1 MRRNRPSRKQFGGDL
16 PQPVRRYFNDVA
28 RMQPPNDLLVAAVA
42 EIKIPPRTDRFSPLA
57 MAGFAA
63 VAVAG
68 ERTLVLL
75 VPGLRQVATP
85 ITPPPPSPPA
95 PSPTMRL
102 FDSED
107 IRSLVPTRTGISTEL
122 TTHSPLGD
130 ARAAP
135 VWTRTLGLCGG
146 TGRSECFG
154 TTALESIRSS
164 SAHGSV
170 CGPMQLP
177 QAPHSPRNAHWS
189 QQPVIK
195 PIELPAG
202 GLGDGGRC
210 AIVDWGTL
218 ADRGWCQFAV
228 SNATFEMYIRTNT
241 NGTDLHPD
249 AAADLA
255 ALAVALK
262 ERAEGL
268 ATGP

>member
-1 MRRNRPSRKQFGGDL
+1 MSRKQFGGDL

-42 EIKIPPRTDRFSPLA
+42 EIQNPHQPDRFSPLA

-68 ERTLVLL
+68 ILALVLL

-107 IRSLVPTRTGISTEL
+107 IRSLVPQD
-122 TTHSPLGD
+122 GD
-130 ARAAP
+130 FDGADYTFSVGRCPGGASLDAD
-135 VWTRTLGLCGG
+135 LGLE
-146 TGRSECFG
+146 GR
-154 TTALESIRSS
+154 
-164 SAHGSV
+164 GSV
-170 CGPMQLP
+170 GMLRDDSSGEYPFIFGAWVSLWADAAAASAALAAECP
-177 QAPHSPRNAHWS
+177 WS
-189 QQPVIK
+189 QQPVIE